1 MSDQTPKRPKVRRA
15 IMSDLTDGQSGM
27 GYHSSD
33 SNSPRNRSPLNQV
46 KNQAR
51 KSYRKRPPKT
61 STQPKIP
68 ARFRP
73 KLQIFNLKLTQTTKS
88 QNKTQAIEDAKDDLM
103 TFDSLLF
110 ENLD

>member
-46 KNQAR
+46 KIQPR
-51 KSYRKRPPKT
+51 KSENSIQHSDPNP
-61 STQPKIP
+61 SWVTQPKP
-68 ARFRP
+68 Y
-73 KLQIFNLKLTQTTKS
+73 LG
-88 QNKTQAIEDAKDDLM
+88 
-103 TFDSLLF
+103 
-110 ENLD
+110 

>member
-46 KNQAR
+46 KIQLQL
-51 KSYRKRPPKT
+51 KQTK
-61 STQPKIP
+61 PKISTIQ
-68 ARFRP
+68 FESY
-73 KLQIFNLKLTQTTKS
+73 T
-88 QNKTQAIEDAKDDLM
+88 AIQKE
-103 TFDSLLF
+103 FLL
-110 ENLD
+110 EVRILEH